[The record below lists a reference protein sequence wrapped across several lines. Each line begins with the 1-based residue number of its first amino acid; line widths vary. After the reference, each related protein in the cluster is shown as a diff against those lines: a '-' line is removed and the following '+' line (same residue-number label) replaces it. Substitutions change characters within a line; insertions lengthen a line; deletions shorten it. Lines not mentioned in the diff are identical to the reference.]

1 MSVHCDINRELETL
15 RRAVYKYAGAVT
27 TTEVPYFEDYKA
39 LTNAFA
45 STRKYA

>member
-1 MSVHCDINRELETL
+1 LEVL

-27 TTEVPYFEDYKA
+27 VTEVPYFEDYSDM
-39 LTNAFA
+39 TNAFA